1 MLLIIGGI
9 GMIRLGGGG
18 VQVGEDSYEKNRGQ
32 QQYDPYKLARA
43 YREFGYSAA
52 FCPKVSLA
60 DTSLIKAV
68 RDAFLQEDVVIAE
81 VGAWR
86 NLIDG
91 NADKRQQNLNFVIE
105 KLAVAEEVGAL
116 CCVDF
121 IGSILANENAKRPQL
136 PFDPHPFNLSA
147 EGFELTVETVRKIID
162 SVKPKR
168 TKFTLEFMQWQLPDS
183 PEVYVELLE
192 AVDRPAFAAHMDP
205 VNIIFTPR
213 QYFDN
218 GALIK
223 HAFKL
228 LGPYIVS
235 CHAKDIH
242 MRSQL
247 ALHLDEVIPGQG
259 VLDYRTYLSELSK
272 LPGHTPLLLE
282 HLTTPEEYKQGK
294 DYLIGVGKDIGIHFY
309 TSKEGIR

>member
-1 MLLIIGGI
+1 
-9 GMIRLGGGG
+9 MIRLGGGG
-18 VQVGEDSYEKNRGQ
+18 VLVGADSYEADRGRHDD
-32 QQYDPYKLARA
+32 DPYEIVRA
-43 YREFGYSAA
+43 HKQFGYSAA

-60 DTSLIKAV
+60 EPSRLRAI
-68 RDAFLQEDVVIAE
+68 REAFEQEDVIIAE

-86 NLIDG
+86 NLIDR
-91 NADKRQQNLNFVIE
+91 NLEKRQHNLDYVIE
-105 KLAVAEEVGAL
+105 QLAVAEELGAV

-121 IGSILANENAKRPQL
+121 IGSILGNEQAQRPDL
-136 PFDPHPFNLSA
+136 PFDPHPFNLSE

-162 SVKPKR
+162 AVNPRR

-183 PEVYVELLE
+183 PEVYLELIE
-192 AVDRPAFAAHMDP
+192 AIDRPAFAAHMDP

-218 GALIK
+218 GSLIR

-259 VLDYRTYLSELSK
+259 VLDYRAFLSEMDK
-272 LPGHTPLLLE
+272 LPGDMPLMLE
-282 HLTTPEEYKQGK
+282 HLTTSEEYGQAR
-294 DYLIGVGKDIGIHFY
+294 DHIVGVARKFKIPLY
-309 TSKEGIR
+309 PNV

>member
-1 MLLIIGGI
+1 
-9 GMIRLGGGG
+9 MIRLGGGG
-18 VQVGEDSYEKNRGQ
+18 VLVGADSYEANRGRHD
-32 QQYDPYKLARA
+32 YDPHEIARA
-43 YREFGYSAA
+43 HKQFGYSAA

-60 DTSLIKAV
+60 ESSLLKAI
-68 RDAFLQEDVVIAE
+68 REAFEQEDVIIAE

-86 NLIDG
+86 NLIDR
-91 NADKRQQNLNFVIE
+91 NLEKRQHNLDYVIE
-105 KLAVAEEVGAL
+105 QLVVAEELGAV

-121 IGSILANENAKRPQL
+121 IGSILGNEQAQRPNL
-136 PFDPHPFNLSA
+136 PFDPHPFNLSE

-162 SVKPKR
+162 AVNPRR
-168 TKFTLEFMQWQLPDS
+168 TKFTLELMQWQLPDS
-183 PEVYVELLE
+183 PEVYLELIE
-192 AVDRPAFAAHMDP
+192 AIDRPAFAAHMDP

-218 GALIK
+218 GSLIR

-228 LGPYIVS
+228 LGPHIVS

-259 VLDYRTYLSELSK
+259 VLDYRTFLSEMNK
-272 LPGHTPLLLE
+272 LPGDMPLMLE
-282 HLTTPEEYKQGK
+282 HLTTSEEYGQARDHIVK
-294 DYLIGVGKDIGIHFY
+294 VARE
-309 TSKEGIR
+309 SKIPLYSNI

>member
-1 MLLIIGGI
+1 
-9 GMIRLGGGG
+9 MIRLGGGG
-18 VQVGEDSYEKNRGQ
+18 VQTGADFCESGRGQ
-32 QQYDPYKLARA
+32 NGFDPYRFAKAHK
-43 YREFGYSAA
+43 EFGYSAA
-52 FCPKVSLA
+52 FCPKLSLT
-60 DTSLIKAV
+60 DPHLLRAV
-68 RDAFLQEDVVIAE
+68 REAFEQEDVVIAE

-86 NLIDG
+86 NLIDR
-91 NADKRQQNLNFVIE
+91 DLEKRRRNVDYVIE
-105 KLAVAEEVGAL
+105 QLAVADEVGAL

-121 IGSILANENAKRPQL
+121 IGSVLGNEEAKRPRL

-147 EGFELTVETVRKIID
+147 EGFELAVETVRTIID
-162 SVKPKR
+162 AVKPKK

-183 PEVYVELLE
+183 PEIYVELIE

-223 HAFKL
+223 HAFRL

-242 MRSQL
+242 MRSEL

-259 VLDYRTYLSELSK
+259 VLDYRTYLSEMDQ
-272 LPGHTPLLLE
+272 LPGHIPLMLE
-282 HLTTPEEYKQGK
+282 HLATPEEYAQGR
-294 DYLIGVGKDIGIHFY
+294 DYILRVGREAGASVKHF
-309 TSKEGIR
+309 SENGDLNL

>member
-1 MLLIIGGI
+1 
-9 GMIRLGGGG
+9 MIRLGGGG
-18 VQVGEDSYEKNRGQ
+18 VLVGADSYEASRGRHDD
-32 QQYDPYKLARA
+32 DPHEIARA
-43 YREFGYSAA
+43 HKQFGYSAA

-60 DTSLIKAV
+60 ESSLLKAI
-68 RDAFLQEDVVIAE
+68 REAFEQEDVIIAE

-86 NLIDG
+86 NLIDR
-91 NADKRQQNLNFVIE
+91 NLEKRQHNLDYVIE
-105 KLAVAEEVGAL
+105 QLVVAEELGAV

-121 IGSILANENAKRPQL
+121 IGSILGNEQAQRPNL
-136 PFDPHPFNLSA
+136 PFDPHPFNLSE

-162 SVKPKR
+162 AVNPRR
-168 TKFTLEFMQWQLPDS
+168 TKFTLELMQWQLPDS
-183 PEVYVELLE
+183 PEVYLELIE
-192 AVDRPAFAAHMDP
+192 AIDRPAFAAHMDP

-218 GALIK
+218 GSLIR

-228 LGPYIVS
+228 LGPHIVS

-259 VLDYRTYLSELSK
+259 VLDYRTFLSEMNK
-272 LPGHTPLLLE
+272 LPGDMPLMLE
-282 HLTTPEEYKQGK
+282 HLTTSEEYGQARDHIVK
-294 DYLIGVGKDIGIHFY
+294 VARE
-309 TSKEGIR
+309 SKIPLYSNI